1 MKQLHIGKII
11 KQKRM
16 ELNLTQEELS
26 EGICDTTTL
35 SRIENG
41 RQAPNNNKL
50 KALLQRL
57 SLPSEKYYTMMSEHE
72 LELELL
78 KDEVID
84 FNTRKLYTEAL
95 QKIEQLTPLVEED
108 DMLTKQFLLR
118 SRVLCGKME
127 DGQVVPYTMEEKLEL
142 LFHAIRL
149 TIPNFDIDDIGR
161 HWYSLD
167 EMKIINQMAITY
179 AENRRFEDAVDIF
192 QPLMKYLT
200 KKFVINPGTSTTAI
214 MIAYNY
220 ANILCAQKRYEKAKE
235 IAQWGYDKCLEWGR
249 SGSLGGLLYVLAE
262 CLYHDGKIEES
273 KDYCMQS
280 YYVFRAMKN
289 IPDMEIIRDNIK
301 EYYNVDL

>member
-1 MKQLHIGKII
+1 MKELHIGEII
-11 KQKRM
+11 KQRRQ
-16 ELNLTQEELS
+16 ELGITQEDLC
-26 EGICDTTTL
+26 EGICEPPTM
-35 SRIENG
+35 SRIEKG
-41 RQAPNNNKL
+41 HQVPTLSKL
-50 KALLQRL
+50 KALLSRL
-57 SLPSEKYYTMMSEHE
+57 GLPSEKYYALLSENE
-72 LELELL
+72 LKIERL
-78 KDEVID
+78 KDEIID
-84 FNTRKLYTEAL
+84 CNARKMYTEGL
-95 QKIEQLTPLVEED
+95 EKLNLLSPLVKED
-108 DMLTKQFLLR
+108 DSLSQQFILR
-118 SRVLCGKME
+118 SRVLLGKME
-127 DGQVVPYTMEEKLEL
+127 EHCIVPYTTEEKLEL

>member
-167 EMKIINQMAITY
+167 EMKIINQIGCVYGDNKQYRKAIDIYYQIAKHLRRNVAYTL
-179 AENRRFEDAVDIF
+179 ENSG
-192 QPLMKYLT
+192 
-200 KKFVINPGTSTTAI
+200 VISLI
-214 MIAYNY
+214 YYNY
-220 ANILCAQKRYEKAKE
+220 SLYLCYERRYEEACE
-235 IAQWGYDKCLEWGR
+235 IAHEGWKHLLFWNK
-249 SGSLGGLLYVLAE
+249 STSIGGLMFVLAE
-262 CLYHDGKIEES
+262 QISEW
-273 KDYCMQS
+273 
-280 YYVFRAMKN
+280 
-289 IPDMEIIRDNIK
+289 EI
-301 EYYNVDL
+301 